1 MEMNRR
7 TFNRHLAVGAVA
19 ASGVVPAMAGTKS
32 KASSSFDIR
41 LGGPVYNNEYDSP
54 DTWIAAIQAKGY
66 RAINCPLNEDADDAT
81 VRAYKKA
88 AAQADITIAEVG
100 AWSNPICPD
109 DEVRKAALEK
119 CIAKLELA
127 DRIEA
132 RCCVNVSGS
141 MGTEKIGAP
150 HPDNLTQDTFDLIVE
165 TTRKIIDAV
174 NPKRTYF
181 ALETMPCAYPDS
193 VESYLELIK
202 AIDRKQFAAHFDPVN
217 LINSP
222 SRYYNNR
229 DIIRDGIRKLAPY
242 LRSCHAKD
250 SHLSAELTFHTSEVV
265 PGTGNLDY
273 AVYLKELSKLD
284 NVPLMMEHMKKD
296 EYPVAAKYI
305 RSVGSR
311 IGVAVSTAG

>member
-1 MEMNRR
+1 MKMNRR
-7 TFNRHLAVGAVA
+7 NFNRQLAVGAIA
-19 ASGVVPAMAGTKS
+19 APAMMQAVVGTKQ
-32 KASSSFDIR
+32 KGSSFAGIR
-41 LGGPVYNNEYDSP
+41 LGGPVYKNEFDSP
-54 DTWIAAIQAKGY
+54 ETWVSAIKAKGY

-81 VRAYKKA
+81 VQAYKA
-88 AAQADITIAEVG
+88 AAARADITIAEVG

-109 DEVRKAALEK
+109 DKVRKAALEK

-141 MGTEKIGAP
+141 RGTEKIGAP
-150 HPDNLTQDTFDLIVE
+150 HPDNLTPDTFDLIVE

-174 NPKRTYF
+174 KPTRTYF

-193 VESYLELIK
+193 VQSYLDLIK

-222 SRYYNNR
+222 GRYYNNAQ
-229 DIIRDGIRKLAPY
+229 IIRNGIRKLAPY

-250 SHLSAELTFHTSEVV
+250 SHLSAELTFHVAEVV

-296 EYPVAAKYI
+296 EYPVAASYI
-305 RSVGSR
+305 RSVGR
-311 IGVAVSTAG
+311 NVGIKVSTVA